1 MATKK
6 SGILTHAPSW
16 SAWWKHLRRS
26 KHTFWKGERK
36 AAKHEAQRQSKDQ
49 QETTR

>member
-6 SGILTHAPSW
+6 SGILTATPSW

-26 KHTFWKGERK
+26 KPTFWRAERK
-36 AAKHEAQRQSKDQ
+36 AAKHAAKAQSKEQ
-49 QETTR
+49 QS